1 MEIIDPTNHEKPV
14 VTLNSND
21 KDILIEALKN
31 LEEEEN
37 LKLLKK
43 IGDLKTKSEEEEVQL
58 TKHEVSLLRDAL
70 ETKWKGNYS
79 DDITRK
85 LLENFDRLRSQIN
98 SARTVDP
105 NDIR

>member
-1 MEIIDPTNHEKPV
+1 MEILDTTNPEKPI

-21 KDILIEALKN
+21 KEILIEALKN
-31 LEEEEN
+31 LREEEN
-37 LKLLKK
+37 VKLLKK
-43 IGDLKTKSEEEEVQL
+43 INELKTKSEEEEVQL
-58 TKHEVSLLRDAL
+58 SKREVSLLRDAL